1 MNKVLL
7 MGRLVKDPEI
17 RYTRGEPSIA
27 VCRYHLAVERRYKK
41 QGEQDADFIICLSF
55 GKSAEWAEKY
65 LKKGTK
71 ICVVGRLQ
79 VRGWSDADGSKRWST
94 EVIVEETY
102 FGTSKNEAAK
112 PFCDSK
118 IPDQADGKAVAEKI
132 GNADDAEGFVPVD
145 ESIEEDDLPF

>member
-7 MGRLVKDPEI
+7 MGRLAKDPEI
-17 RYTRGEPSIA
+17 RYSRGEPSIA

-65 LKKGTK
+65 LKKGMK
-71 ICVVGRLQ
+71 ISVVGRLQ
-79 VRGWSDADGSKRWST
+79 VRSWSGGDGSKRWST

-102 FGTSKNEAAK
+102 FAE
-112 PFCDSK
+112 
-118 IPDQADGKAVAEKI
+118 GKAAGEKKGAAE
-132 GNADDAEGFVPVD
+132 DAEGFVPID
-145 ESIEEDDLPF
+145 ESIEDDDLPF

>member
-17 RYTRGEPSIA
+17 KYSRGEPSVAI
-27 VCRYHLAVERRYKK
+27 CSYHLAVERRFKK
-41 QGEQDADFIICLSF
+41 QGEQDVDYIKCLSF

-65 LKKGTK
+65 LKKGIK
-71 ICVVGRLQ
+71 ISVVGRLQ
-79 VRGWSDADGSKRWST
+79 VRSWTGGDGSKRWST

-102 FGTSKNEAAK
+102 FAE
-112 PFCDSK
+112 
-118 IPDQADGKAVAEKI
+118 GKAVAEKI

-145 ESIEEDDLPF
+145 ESIEDDDLPF